1 MTSTIRHSL
10 HQKAL
15 RILTATLM
23 CTATAT
29 SFANADSFKK
39 PDILVLGDSQIT
51 FGSGPAFLDFFQN
64 IKQNC
69 SPNKKQL
76 RDLEKLGAQSV
87 AVIGVRSTSLHSWT
101 ARSGKPK
108 GSVCDVDPTWKVNA
122 GSYGT
127 VAKKNAKNVF
137 IQIGQGK
144 QYQFCK
150 KGLSPFE
157 AMFKD
162 NYYDPKLLV
171 LSFLGNSSGTWAKS
185 KSAAVTD
192 VKATIK
198 HLPKDTPCI
207 FMTTAPAY
215 KKKVNDDRLRAQKNI
230 KAAFAETGNRC
241 TFVEGL
247 TPQSIAAN
255 LGNKKHFRLK
265 KSGAVKDPF
274 HPNKRAARK
283 FFKIEK
289 QNICNAIFEQVA
301 LSTKS

>member
-1 MTSTIRHSL
+1 MKTLTKHGFLKKRPS
-10 HQKAL
+10 
-15 RILTATLM
+15 ILAITLL
-23 CTATAT
+23 C
-29 SFANADSFKK
+29 SFAIAPQASASSFKK

-51 FGSGPAFLDFFQN
+51 FGSGPAFLDFFEN
-64 IKQNC
+64 IQKNC
-69 SPNKKQL
+69 SPTKAQQ
-76 RDLEKLGAQSV
+76 RDLEKLGEQSV
-87 AVIGVRSTSLHSWT
+87 GVIGVRSTSLHSWT

-108 GSVCDVDPTWKVNA
+108 GSVCDVDPKWKVNA

-127 VAKKNAKNVF
+127 VAKKNAKNVYV
-137 IQIGQGK
+137 QIGQGK

-185 KSAAVTD
+185 KSAAITD

-215 KKKVNDDRLRAQKNI
+215 KKKVNDDRLRAQDNI
-230 KAAFAETGNRC
+230 KKAFAETGNRC

-247 TPQSIAAN
+247 TPQTIAAN

-274 HPNKRAARK
+274 HPNKRAARQ
-283 FFKIEK
+283 FFKIEQ

-301 LSTKS
+301 LSKK